1 MINVIMIEDD
11 LEIAELLKSCLA
23 EYHINLKNY
32 PSPLMGVDVL
42 DREDYDL
49 MILDL
54 SLPHMDGLEI
64 CKIVSAKY
72 RIPIIISSAR
82 VDVSDKVIGLQLGA
96 DDYLPKPY
104 DPRELV
110 ARIHSVLRRY
120 KKIDEGTSKEFA
132 VDNDLMQIK
141 QKGQL
146 LSLTRAE
153 YEILKLFI
161 QKNGYALS
169 RDFIIDT
176 IDAIQY
182 ESGERSI
189 DVIVSRIRQ
198 KIGDDTKNPKY
209 IEAVRG
215 VGYRFI
221 G

>member
-120 KKIDEGTSKEFA
+120 KRS
-132 VDNDLMQIK
+132 M
-141 QKGQL
+141 KGHPKSL
-146 LSLTRAE
+146 LW
-153 YEILKLFI
+153 I
-161 QKNGYALS
+161 
-169 RDFIIDT
+169 T
-176 IDAIQY
+176 I
-182 ESGERSI
+182 
-189 DVIVSRIRQ
+189 
-198 KIGDDTKNPKY
+198 
-209 IEAVRG
+209 
-215 VGYRFI
+215 
-221 G
+221 

>member
-11 LEIAELLKSCLA
+11 LEIAELLKSCLSK
-23 EYHINLKNY
+23 YHINLKNY

-72 RIPIIISSAR
+72 KIPIIISSAR

-120 KKIDEGTSKEFA
+120 KKIDEGTSKEFT
-132 VDNDLMQIK
+132 VNNDLMQIK

-169 RDFIIDT
+169 RDFIIDN

-198 KIGDDTKNPKY
+198 KIGDDPKNPRY
-209 IEAVRG
+209 IQAVRG